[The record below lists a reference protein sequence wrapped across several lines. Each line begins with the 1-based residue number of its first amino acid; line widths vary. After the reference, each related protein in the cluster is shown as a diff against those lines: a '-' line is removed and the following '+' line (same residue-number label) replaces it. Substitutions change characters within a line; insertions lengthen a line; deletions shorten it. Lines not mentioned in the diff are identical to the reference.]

1 MDKRSFL
8 GKRRDRAIA
17 ILLSFK
23 EKEVDQFLPDDV
35 SSKLRREILDQ
46 FNEVVDTAFDL
57 MSSESVYNEEFMTRF
72 NDLYNFLIEEDV

>member
-1 MDKRSFL
+1 MDNKVFL

-23 EKEVDQFLPDDV
+23 EKEVDQFLTEDV
-35 SSKLRREILDQ
+35 ALRLRRQILDQ

-57 MSSESVYNEEFMTRF
+57 MSSESVYNEEFMNRF
-72 NDLYNFLIEEDV
+72 NDLYDFLLEDEA